1 MQLKVSCSS
10 TCQIGA
16 RIVAGNAVCRP
27 GTLTGIQKLLIRS
40 KEAKKQRSRVFHKMT
55 RVKKRV
61 RLWPFTGSEKNKN
74 PASGSASASSDLQL
88 QPLT

>member
-1 MQLKVSCSS
+1 MNEDKNVHIANYSSCELKHMVGVLVLS
-10 TCQIGA
+10 
-16 RIVAGNAVCRP
+16 
-27 GTLTGIQKLLIRS
+27 LRS
-40 KEAKKQRSRVFHKMT
+40 VVFHKMT

-74 PASGSASASSDLQL
+74 PASGSASGSASASSDLQL